1 LALGACG
8 DFAVVPDAE
17 RGLLAPDVRPPGTG
31 GGRTDDG
38 ALLGQGLL
46 LGSVGCVTQFAV
58 DLVVVGVR
66 EELIEQVVG
75 AGEFDNGLG
84 GQERDQSF
92 LPVIVA
98 AFDFAFGLGRGGVEE
113 FDAVEVEGLSE
124 LGEDLG
130 IVGVEEGVVV
140 HVEGEGQ
147 AVSLKDAGEEVE
159 VGQQGFCGVEA
170 RAGVQAGG
178 IIENVEED
186 LFVGRAG
193 QPGVGCG
200 VVLPECAVIT
210 GLPAFDGFGGGFV
223 AGVGSQMVFD
233 GPAADAGAI
242 GFEVEAAE
250 EFAGDGAVGA
260 RRLGG
265 EEFDGQGDG
274 FGGPMGMVVTA
285 RESWR
290 PGLRPAAGAGAEVI
304 GVEFVE
310 AGMGQSQFG
319 GGGAGADLAG
329 AETVKEVTDER
340 GGQTFEQLWF
350 FIGGKITEGRWIFR
364 FAADTGRG

>member
-1 LALGACG
+1 L
-8 DFAVVPDAE
+8 
-17 RGLLAPDVRPPGTG
+17 
-31 GGRTDDG
+31 
-38 ALLGQGLL
+38 
-46 LGSVGCVTQFAV
+46 TQFTV

-75 AGEFDNGLG
+75 AGEFDDEVGR
-84 GQERDQSF
+84 QERDQSF

-98 AFDFAFGLGRGGVEE
+98 ALDLAFGLGRGGVAE

-124 LGEDLG
+124 LGESLG

-140 HVEGEGQ
+140 HIEGQGQ

-170 RAGVQAGG
+170 CAGVQAGG
-178 IIENVEED
+178 IIEDVEED
-186 LFVGRAG
+186 LFVGATG

-233 GPAADAGAI
+233 GPTADAGAI
-242 GFEVEAAE
+242 GFEVEAEE
-250 EFAGDGAVGA
+250 EFAGDSAVSA
-260 RRLGG
+260 RRSGG
-265 EEFDGQGDG
+265 EEFGGQGDG
-274 FGGPMGMVVTA
+274 FGGPMGMVVAA
-285 RESWR
+285 RESWG
-290 PGLRPAAGAGAEVI
+290 PGLGPTGGAGAEVI

-310 AGMGQSQFG
+310 ARTGQSQFG
-319 GGGAGADLAG
+319 SGGAGANLAG

-340 GGQTFEQLWF
+340 GGQAFDQLLF
-350 FIGGKITEGRWIFR
+350 FIGAKIPEGRWIFR